1 MRLTAEQLNIMIR
14 QEILDEAIQTG
25 VINEEQLDEK
35 LIDWIQGGL
44 NVVGLIPGVGEAADG
59 VNALISVARGNP
71 LEALLSLVSMVPV
84 VGDAV
89 GKSGM
94 LALEILDPAIDIIK
108 NAGPVADVV
117 AKIGPDAVKKLG
129 PIISTF
135 KDVIVKNK
143 GSIDRV
149 FKVATDIAGAGDP
162 SAVVEHLGVLDDI
175 IPVKIPDA
183 LKLRVAEV
191 IKDKMGSID
200 ADGIK
205 NTIDFIRDWK
215 EQEEQEG
222 QEGQEGKVPDTVAE
236 GTGSL
241 DEQAAYDSLTELAD
255 SIGSYTPGTNNA
267 EAELV
272 TERWRHLAGILE

>member
-14 QEILDEAIQTG
+14 QEILDEAIHAG
-25 VINEEQLDEK
+25 IINEEELDEK

-44 NVVGLIPGVGEAADG
+44 DVVGLIPGVGEAADG

-71 LEALLSLVSMVPV
+71 LEALFSLVSMIPMA
-84 VGDAV
+84 GDVV
-89 GKSGM
+89 GKSGKA
-94 LALEILDPAIDIIK
+94 ALKILDPAIDIIK

-117 AKIGPDAVKKLG
+117 AKIGPDAVKELG

-143 GSIDRV
+143 GSIDKV
-149 FKVATDIAGAGDP
+149 FEVIADIAGAGDP
-162 SAVVEHLGVLDDI
+162 SAVVKHLGVLDDI

-183 LKLRVAEV
+183 LKQKVAET
-191 IKDKMGSID
+191 IKDKMGKVD

-205 NTIDFIRDWK
+205 NAIDFIRNWGG
-215 EQEEQEG
+215 QGEEAAA
-222 QEGQEGKVPDTVAE
+222 VAE
-236 GTGSL
+236 GARNL
-241 DEQAAYDSLTELAD
+241 DEQAIYDSLTELAD